1 MNATDRQRLQRK
13 RQRTIRSFRLISW
26 IKSIPATPLK
36 LLPVLLFCPAAVFA
50 WQLKSRYLTFN
61 YPIPILNSVFQ
72 YVFSL
77 LLGLLAFLL
86 FIAMLFTLSTPRS
99 AKHLEDALLK
109 IGLIAHD
116 GTPPVLIAR
125 TRIKHTNAYRLT
137 FYSLGVSKGTWEQR
151 KEEIEDV
158 LNLRITEI
166 SYGGKRGNNRNLIRL
181 TTSTGMWS
189 TEVPYDDE
197 L

>member
-1 MNATDRQRLQRK
+1 MNRLQRK
-13 RQRTIRSFRLISW
+13 RRRTITWLRLISW
-26 IKSIPATPLK
+26 LKSIPAAPWK
-36 LLPVLLFCPAAVFA
+36 LLPVLLFCPTAVFA
-50 WQLKSRYLTFN
+50 WQFKSRYLTFN
-61 YPIPILNSVFQ
+61 YPIPILNSVLQ
-72 YVFSL
+72 YVLSL
-77 LLGLLAFLL
+77 SLVLLALLL

-99 AKHLEDALLK
+99 AKHCEDAFLK

-125 TRIKHTNAYRLT
+125 TRIKHTNAYHLT

-151 KEEIEDV
+151 KDEIEDA
-158 LNLRITEI
+158 LNFRITEI

-181 TTSTGMWS
+181 TTSSGAWNN
-189 TEVPYDDE
+189 EVPYDDE